1 MIAPGILSVET
12 RTADGKA
19 GVIIGSRSALAI
31 DAGIDAAEGAQVG
44 AAARDAGRAADL
56 LLFTHGHGDH
66 VLGGG
71 ALRDAVVF
79 AHADA
84 ERHIRAQIPT
94 WAAAANVSPE
104 ELASRLA
111 FPVVTFTG
119 ELALDLGGRHVRV
132 LETPGHAPGAVCA
145 YVPDAGV
152 LFGGDTV
159 VTGIPPVFRDGDSRT
174 LQRTLC
180 ELAGLGAE
188 VLVPGH
194 GAVVIGADRVREA
207 ILWAADYLARVRERV
222 SGALGRSD
230 AETIV
235 RTAAPYEALIG
246 DRLPPDR
253 HRMAW
258 RHEQTVR
265 YMIAELGSGSPT

>member
-19 GVIIGSRSALAI
+19 GVIVGSRSALAV
-31 DAGIDAAEGAQVG
+31 DAGIDASEGARVA
-44 AAARDAGRAADL
+44 AAARAAGRSADL

-66 VLGGG
+66 VLGGS
-71 ALRDAVVF
+71 ALPDAVVF

-94 WAAAANVSPE
+94 WASAASVTPA
-104 ELASRLA
+104 ELTSRLA
-111 FPVVTFTG
+111 LPVVTFTG
-119 ELALDLGGRHVRV
+119 ELAFDLGGRHVRV
-132 LETPGHAPGAVCA
+132 LQTPGHAPGAVCVF
-145 YVPDAGV
+145 VPEDGV

-174 LQRTLC
+174 LEHTLR
-180 ELAGLGAE
+180 ELAGLGAA

-207 ILWAADYLARVRERV
+207 MLWAADYLARVRERV
-222 SGALGRSD
+222 SAALGQSD

-246 DRLPPDR
+246 DRLPSDR
-253 HRMAW
+253 HRMVW

-265 YMIAELGSGSPT
+265 YMIAELGAP